1 MYTNQY
7 IVYSHSEKNYLPECW
22 EKKSFQN
29 LTVIH
34 HKKLNCSIYTREDRQ
49 VLLLGYILDPF
60 NPDLSNDDIVKYLC
74 ESCLDTNKIIEK
86 IQNYSGRFVIFYKN
100 PNSFIALTDAC
111 GLRQLFYFTD
121 QNGNIIFSS
130 YPKLMFDFLGIA
142 PLLSSETEKL
152 INSDEFRLNESP
164 WFGNSWIDKRFM
176 KILPNHYLDIDN
188 LTSKRTPLFYKNLDA
203 HNISEYLINFFYGSY
218 RAIRKR
224 YDHLIQPL
232 TAGWDS
238 RILLA
243 ASKEMLNE
251 IDYYIFIS
259 SYNQLKEPDPLIAN
273 RIATNEKMSFK
284 TILTSELKEDFLTEY
299 KNICFYTRISPK
311 TRNIQWHFYNNR
323 HRNVININGNGGEI
337 FRRGYYPI
345 DIDNSYNLT
354 NLFRA
359 ININSYFNDEM
370 KQWYEEALPFAK
382 ENNLNILE
390 VFYWEQRMGHWGA
403 LYPYEQDIAMEE
415 FSPFNNK
422 DFLLTLLQL
431 DVKQR
436 KSNCL
441 ICEALIKKMWPQLM
455 REPINPILGI
465 NFRKR
470 IQPYIKKYTRT
481 KKIIKKVLFISQDY

>member
-7 IVYSHSEKNYLPECW
+7 IIYSHSEKNYIPEGC
-22 EKKSFQN
+22 EKKLFQN

-34 HKKLNCSIYTREDRQ
+34 HKKLNCSIYSGEDRQ
-49 VLLLGYILDPF
+49 ILLLGYILDPLDP
-60 NPDLSNDDIVKYLC
+60 NLSNDDIVKYLC
-74 ESCLDTNKIIEK
+74 DSCLYTNKIIERL
-86 IQNYSGRFVIFYKN
+86 QNYSGRFVIFYKN
-100 PNSFIALTDAC
+100 SNTFIALTDAC

-121 QNGNIIFSS
+121 PTGNTTFAS
-130 YPKLMFDFLGIA
+130 YPKLIFDFLGIT
-142 PLLSSETEKL
+142 PLLSSETENL
-152 INSDEFRLNESP
+152 IKSNEFRLNESP

-188 LTSKRTPLFYKNLDA
+188 LTNKRTPLFYKNLDA
-203 HNISEYLINFFYGSY
+203 NNISEYFINFFYGSY

-259 SYNQLKEPDPLIAN
+259 SYKQLKEPDPLIAN
-273 RIATNEKMSFK
+273 RIATNEKMNFK
-284 TILTSELKEDFLTEY
+284 TILTSELKDNFLTEY
-299 KNICFYTRISPK
+299 KDICFYPRTLPK
-311 TRNIQWHFYNNR
+311 TRNIQWHYYNNR
-323 HRNVININGNGGEI
+323 HRNVININGNAAGI

-345 DIDNSYNLT
+345 NIENSYNQKMF
-354 NLFRA
+354 FRA
-359 ININSYFNDEM
+359 INIDSYFNNEM
-370 KQWYEEALPFAK
+370 DQWYKEALPYAK

-390 VFYWEQRMGHWGA
+390 IFYWEQRMGHWGA
-403 LYPYEQDIAMEE
+403 LYPYEQDVAMEE

-422 DFLLTLLQL
+422 DFLLTLLLL

-436 KSNCL
+436 RSNCL

-455 REPINPILGI
+455 REPINPISGLSLK
-465 NFRKR
+465 KR
-470 IQPYIKKYTRT
+470 IRPFLNRRPKT
-481 KKIIKKVLFISQDY
+481 KKILKKIIHL